1 MPTTIGDV
9 DSRGGLNPN
18 ESQYFFKS
26 TGLEEG
32 AFSVRAF
39 EGSEAIS
46 RPYEFRLDLR
56 SDDPDIAA
64 SDVIGKKATL
74 LLRDREIH
82 GIVSEFSYVG
92 LTRDEHIYHAVLRP
106 RIWTRSLRRDS
117 EILLGVDARDVIR
130 AALADLEPKFDISES
145 LPVKEYVVQ
154 YNETDLDFLSRT
166 AEHWGIAYRLNHKP
180 GGSDEVEFFT
190 DSTASPPVA
199 DASLRFDAEQ
209 SLRGDHAA
217 ANSLVEKESLVPG
230 RVLVKDYNYRDPET
244 ALLSETE
251 VRSDDFDSLH
261 YEYGTHHGAQD
272 EGDYLAKVRSQE
284 IECRRRVF
292 SGESNW
298 HQLEAGYIFE
308 LENHPRSAFN
318 GKYLITSVQ
327 HRGSHTFGGHA
338 EEAGASG
345 PTYQNTFTCIPAAIP
360 FRPERL
366 TPIPR
371 IPGVMTAKVESGGGD
386 YAHIDSDG
394 RYNARMHFDL
404 GDRGHAEASA
414 PIRMNQPYSGPGY
427 GLHFPNHAN
436 TEIVWA
442 CINGDPNRP
451 IAIGTAPN
459 PSNASPVSSSN
470 KSQNV
475 IKTWGGHFLIFD
487 DEKGAELI
495 AMFSTKD
502 HTVQITNNEE
512 IEIGNDRTIHVK
524 RSHDETIDQHMSL
537 TVGVNS
543 TEDVGSSKTLS
554 VGSSYSVTVGA
565 TMNLSV
571 GAASTESVGG
581 AKSLSVGASHS
592 ETIAG
597 SKSVTVNGSSD
608 ERVNDDKSVM
618 VAKNLDEKI
627 DGKHTVQV
635 TKECKVEAKKI
646 QIIAADEIMFKTGS
660 AQIVMKKNGKI
671 EIKGKDVTV
680 KGSGKIDVKADGV
693 LTLKGSQIKAN

>member
-1 MPTTIGDV
+1 MSTTIGDV

-26 TGLEEG
+26 KGLDEG
-32 AFSVRAF
+32 TFSVRAF
-39 EGSEAIS
+39 EGREAIS

-56 SDDPDIAA
+56 SDDADIPA

-106 RIWTRSLRRDS
+106 RVWTRSLRRDS
-117 EILLGVDARDVIR
+117 EIFLGVDAMDVIK
-130 AALADLEPKFDISES
+130 AALAGLEHQFDISES
-145 LPVKEYVVQ
+145 IPVKEYVVQ
-154 YNETDLDFLSRT
+154 YNETDLEFLSRT
-166 AEHWGIAYRLNHKP
+166 AEHWGISYRLNHRR
-180 GGSDEVEFFT
+180 GGSDEIEFFT
-190 DSTASPPVA
+190 DSTASPAVA
-199 DASLRFDAEQ
+199 DASLKFDAEQ

-217 ANSLVEKESLVPG
+217 ANALVEKESLVPG

-244 ALLSETE
+244 ALLSESE

-338 EEAGASG
+338 EEAGADG

-404 GDRGHAEASA
+404 GDRGEAEASA

-427 GLHFPNHAN
+427 GMHFPNHAN

-459 PSNASPVSSSN
+459 PSNASPVSSGN
-470 KSQNV
+470 RAQNV
-475 IKTWGGHFLIFD
+475 IRTMGENEITMD
-487 DEKGAELI
+487 DTKGAQ
-495 AMFSTKD
+495 MFYIHASYDNHIDVVNDQEITIGANRMITVTGSHTETINGSMTVDVGGSASETVGSTK
-502 HTVQITNNEE
+502 TV
-512 IEIGNDRTIHVK
+512 
-524 RSHDETIDQHMSL
+524 
-537 TVGVNS
+537 TVG
-543 TEDVGSSKTLS
+543 TAMA
-554 VGSSYSVTVGA
+554 VTVGA
-565 TMNLSV
+565 AM
-571 GAASTESVGG
+571 TESVGG
-581 AKSLSVGASHS
+581 AK
-592 ETIAG
+592 
-597 SKSVTVNGSSD
+597 
-608 ERVNDDKSVM
+608 
-618 VAKNLDEKI
+618 
-627 DGKHTVQV
+627 TVQV
-635 TKECKVEAKKI
+635 GGVSSEAVGAAKSLAVGGAMTFAVGSSLTESVAANASRQVGGNSDTKVGGKVKLEAGKEVAISAKKI
-646 QIIAADEIMFKTGS
+646 QLMAQDEIVLKAGG
-660 AQIVMKKNGKI
+660 AQIVLKKSGEILIQGSKI
-671 EIKGKDVTV
+671 QIKA
-680 KGSGKIDVKADGV
+680 SGKM
-693 LTLKGSQIKAN
+693 TLKGSQIAEN